1 MAITWNHR
9 IVRFEDEGVNIDD
22 NGRAIPCDWYQI
34 QEVHYKNGVPVGY
47 CNFSVGSETVE
58 GLQELVDRLLKASAL
73 PVLNASDFPD
83 NEEA

>member
-1 MAITWNHR
+1 MH
-9 IVRFEDEGVNIDD
+9 F
-22 NGRAIPCDWYQI
+22 
-34 QEVHYKNGVPVGY
+34 YKSGVPVGY

-83 NEEA
+83 SEEV